1 MNFFGTDGIRGL
13 ANKHPLKPE
22 VIVKI
27 GRGIGLYFKKHHENH
42 GRTKIIIGKDTR
54 LSGYMIETAIISGL
68 CSAGVNAY
76 LVGPMP
82 TPAVAHLV
90 RSFAADA
97 GIVISASHNPFQD
110 NGIKIFDSKGYK
122 LSEESEE
129 EIESLIEAD
138 EEVIGED
145 LGKAFRIDDAS
156 GRYIEFAKS
165 SINNLSLKG
174 LKIVVDCANGA
185 AYSVAPKIFSE
196 LGAEV
201 VVIHNKPNG
210 KNINKN
216 CGALHPESLVKKV
229 VEEKADVGIALDG
242 DADRVIMVD
251 ENGKVLDG
259 DDILF
264 MNALFLK
271 NRDKLKGN
279 VVVATVMSNFG
290 FEKALKEHGI
300 DLIRVSVGD
309 KHVAMKMKEIGA
321 SIGGEQSGHIIFTDY
336 STTGDGTIT
345 ALQTLRVLK
354 ETGKKLSYFSNL
366 IKKTPQILVNL
377 KVNEKI
383 PLGNLQRTKE
393 MILKLQEKLDG
404 RGRILVRYSGTQNLL
419 RVMVEGDDES
429 LIKNFAEQIVEVAD
443 GEINKKSNVN

>member
-27 GRGIGLYFKKHHENH
+27 GRGIGLYFKRKHKNP
-42 GRTKIIIGKDTR
+42 GKTKIIIGKDTR

-90 RSFAADA
+90 KSFAADA

-110 NGIKIFDSKGYK
+110 NGIKIFDSDGYK
-122 LSEESEE
+122 LNELAEE
-129 EIESLIEAD
+129 EIESLIESD

-145 LGKAFRIDDAS
+145 LGKAFRIDDAG

-165 SINNLSLKG
+165 SIGNLSLKG

-201 VVIHNKPNG
+201 IVMHNKPNG

-229 VEEKADVGIALDG
+229 VEEKADAGIALDG

-271 NRDKLKGN
+271 DHNRLKN
-279 VVVATVMSNFG
+279 NLVVATVMSNFG
-290 FEKALKEHGI
+290 FEKALNERGI
-300 DLIRVSVGD
+300 KLVRVNVGD

-321 SIGGEQSGHIIFTDY
+321 SIGGEQSGHIIFRDY

-354 ETGKKLSYFSNL
+354 KTGKKLSYFSNL

-377 KVNEKI
+377 EVEKKI
-383 PLGNLQRTKE
+383 PINNLPKTKE
-393 MILKLQEKLDG
+393 AILKLQRELDG
-404 RGRILVRYSGTQNLL
+404 NGRILVRYSGTQNLL
-419 RVMVEGDDES
+419 RVMVEGTDES
-429 LIKNFAEQIVEVAD
+429 LIKNFAERIVKIAD
-443 GEINKKSNVN
+443 EEINKSG

>member
-122 LSEESEE
+122 LSEESERD
-129 EIESLIEAD
+129 IESLIEAD

-145 LGKAFRIDDAS
+145 LGKAFRIDDAR

-165 SINNLSLKG
+165 SINNFSLKG

-201 VVIHNKPNG
+201 IVIHNKPNG
-210 KNINKN
+210 KNINRN
-216 CGALHPESLVKKV
+216 CGALHTESLVRKV
-229 VEEKADVGIALDG
+229 VEEKADAGIALDG

-251 ENGKVLDG
+251 EKGKVLDG

-264 MNALFLK
+264 MNTLFLK
-271 NRDKLKGN
+271 DKDKLNKK

-290 FEKALKEHGI
+290 FEKALKEQGV
-300 DLIRVSVGD
+300 DLVRAGVGD
-309 KHVAMKMKEIGA
+309 KHVVMKMKEFKA
-321 SIGGEQSGHIIFTDY
+321 SIGGEQSGHIIFNDY

-354 ETGKKLSYFSNL
+354 ETGKKLSYFANL
-366 IKKTPQILVNL
+366 IKKTPQVLVNL
-377 KVNEKI
+377 KVDKRI
-383 PLGNLQRTKE
+383 PIDNLLRTRE
-393 MILKLQEKLDG
+393 IILNLQEKLKG
-404 RGRILVRYSGTQNLL
+404 KGRILVRYSGTQNLL

-429 LIKNFAEQIVEVAD
+429 LIKGFAERIVKTAD
-443 GEINKKSNVN
+443 EEINKK